1 MALMPAVPPPM
12 IRCRVA
18 ILRSSSPLASPRG
31 GAQLARFLEPFH
43 CSARS
48 AALLTSHD
56 FSNHFTARL
65 AARRCS
71 PRTAT
76 HQDARRPLVREVAE
90 PVERRR
96 LLVGDRGRGARLGTR
111 RCAAAEV
118 ALERLPRVGVVEHR
132 AVRAGDRAELA
143 ADARAV
149 EDALRPGGVERDGA
163 DRARRHTPPLRA
175 LRAGVGRVRGV
186 ALEGRDADD
195 RFRRL
200 ERGGLRVG
208 AGQLAAQTARA
219 LLRMDLEDS
228 HRFFLFPGTPPSR
241 RPMNS
246 SSGIAAIVMPAAPP
260 RAPSSTETREIVA
273 LSGASI
279 TLTKS

>member
-1 MALMPAVPPPM
+1 MSERVDSSSRIVRMALMPAVPPPM

-65 AARRCS
+65 AAPRCSPRTISRTISLLGSQRRAAHLARFLEPFHCSARRAAPLTSHHFSHHFTSRLAAPRCS

-96 LLVGDRGRGARLGTR
+96 LLVGA
-111 RCAAAEV
+111 
-118 ALERLPRVGVVEHR
+118 
-132 AVRAGDRAELA
+132 
-143 ADARAV
+143 
-149 EDALRPGGVERDGA
+149 
-163 DRARRHTPPLRA
+163 
-175 LRAGVGRVRGV
+175 
-186 ALEGRDADD
+186 
-195 RFRRL
+195 
-200 ERGGLRVG
+200 
-208 AGQLAAQTARA
+208 
-219 LLRMDLEDS
+219 
-228 HRFFLFPGTPPSR
+228 
-241 RPMNS
+241 
-246 SSGIAAIVMPAAPP
+246 
-260 RAPSSTETREIVA
+260 
-273 LSGASI
+273 
-279 TLTKS
+279 